1 MLIEALLKLI
11 VWLGYYLLFLLVIAP
26 FLVSASSNLNDIE
39 EMDEELEQVS
49 FMEIWQRR
57 RN

>member
-57 RN
+57 SN